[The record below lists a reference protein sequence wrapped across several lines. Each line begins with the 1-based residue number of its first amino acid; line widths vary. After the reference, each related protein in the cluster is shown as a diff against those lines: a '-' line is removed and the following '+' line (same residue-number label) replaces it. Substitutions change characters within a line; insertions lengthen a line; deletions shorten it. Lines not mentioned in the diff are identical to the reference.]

1 MGREKGF
8 IAYNRYTEDVEQL
21 VKRELEAGKSY
32 RKIHSEHGISQP
44 AIRRIK
50 ARLNVVQPPKQL
62 KPKAVTEKVKVKEF
76 NRESSH
82 VTFSH
87 IKWGDSFIYNSF

>member
-8 IAYNRYTEDVEQL
+8 IPYNRYTEDVEQL

-50 ARLNVVQPPKQL
+50 ERLNVVQPVKQL
-62 KPKAVTEKVKVKEF
+62 KPKAVTEKVKKEF